1 MDKKKIHASIVSPE
15 QKIFEGEVDYI
26 SVPSVEGSMGLLPG
40 HIPIVCQLKVGIVK
54 YKVGSKSEYVAVQK
68 GYMEF
73 FENDVNIITGRAIK
87 TTEKE
92 KEKAVKEVSR
102 KHDIVQEIS
111 EETRKVIQAIGS
123 LKGLKRK

>member
-15 QKIFEGEVDYI
+15 QEIFEGEVDYI

-40 HIPIVCQLKVGIVK
+40 HIPVVCQLKVGIVK
-54 YKVGSKSEYVAVQK
+54 YRVGSKSAYVAVQK

-87 TTEKE
+87 TTESQKAE
-92 KEKAVKEVSR
+92 AVKEVSR